1 MALNPYFLQGSPGEQ
16 SLVQDLINEQL
27 KIYGIE
33 VYYIPRRYITKN
45 TVIRE
50 VVESEFDSAYPIE
63 AYVDSYEGYG
73 GQGTLLS
80 KFGIQN
86 VDDLTLII
94 SRERYENYITTLIK
108 DIPNIELAT
117 RPKEGDLVYFPLGD
131 RLFEIKYVEH
141 EQPFYQLKKTYVYQL
156 RCELFRYEDEVIDT
170 GIDTIDDEVEQLG
183 YIQTLSLIGAAV
195 TATAT
200 ATYVASGAVD
210 RITIKNVGNGYKA
223 SPQPLIGISSAPDS
237 GISAVGIASISNTFI
252 DCDTGLTDGKIVAI
266 NLSNAGAGYT
276 EAPMVTIQDPE
287 GTGVGAAATAGITTI
302 GSIGVVSIVSGG
314 SGYTTSPSF
323 TVTGSVGVGTSARG
337 IGLINASG
345 IVTAAYITNAGSGYT
360 AIPTITFDAPT
371 SAGSGIG
378 TGSYVFNEIV
388 EGQTSGATARVKEWN
403 ATTNKLEISGIS
415 SNFHNGEQI
424 IGQNSG
430 AKFAIFS
437 VNTDDEV
444 SEFAENDV
452 IQSESDSIIDFTE
465 TNPFGMP

>member
-1 MALNPYFLQGSPGEQ
+1 M
-16 SLVQDLINEQL
+16 
-27 KIYGIE
+27 
-33 VYYIPRRYITKN
+33 
-45 TVIRE
+45 
-50 VVESEFDSAYPIE
+50 
-63 AYVDSYEGYG
+63 
-73 GQGTLLS
+73 
-80 KFGIQN
+80 
-86 VDDLTLII
+86 
-94 SRERYENYITTLIK
+94 
-108 DIPNIELAT
+108 
-117 RPKEGDLVYFPLGD
+117 
-131 RLFEIKYVEH
+131 
-141 EQPFYQLKKTYVYQL
+141 
-156 RCELFRYEDEVIDT
+156 
-170 GIDTIDDEVEQLG
+170 
-183 YIQTLSLIGAAV
+183 
-195 TATAT
+195 
-200 ATYVASGAVD
+200 
-210 RITIKNVGNGYKA
+210 
-223 SPQPLIGISSAPDS
+223 IGISSAPS
-237 GISAVGIASISNTFI
+237 GGISAVGIASISNTFI

-276 EAPMVTIQDPE
+276 EAPMITIQDPE

-337 IGLINASG
+337 IGIINASG

-371 SAGSGIG
+371 GAGSGIG

-444 SEFAENDV
+444 SGFAENDV

-465 TNPFGMP
+465 KNPFGMP